1 MAQAYDSELLKEHW
15 GEVLDFDG
23 DGLSKIADPHKRLV
37 TATVMENTI
46 RDLGV
51 ANRIEGIKKSVLNE
65 AVPTNST
72 GNDID
77 NFDPVMISMLRRSM
91 PNLIAYDIM
100 GVQAMTGPT
109 GLIFAFRG
117 RYSNQT
123 NSATE
128 MFYNE
133 ADTGFGRENF
143 AAASTLG
150 NRHVGTVPGNTS
162 QTTLLATSNAYNY
175 VTGMPTATGEGL
187 GSNSTLIFPEVAF
200 SIEKVNVLATE
211 KALKAEYSVEMAQD
225 LKAVHGLDAETELST
240 LITGELLAEIN
251 RQMVRTINVTAM
263 RGCSEGTTN
272 PGVFDLDTDS
282 NGRWLVEKFKGL
294 MFQLEREANKIAKAT
309 RRGRGNIIL
318 CSSDVASALQMA
330 GVLDYTPALSS
341 NGLSIDDTGITFAGI
356 LNGKYRV
363 YIDPY
368 VMGGDYLTMGYKGP
382 NPMDAG
388 IFYCPY
394 VPLQQFRAVNPDT
407 FQPKIAYK
415 TRYGVVA
422 NPFCKVTESA
432 GVFTPAAGLGALEAD
447 GNAYYRRVIVTNIM

>member
-1 MAQAYDSELLKEHW
+1 MQMYGLDYLKEQW
-15 GEVLDFDG
+15 GEVLDFEG
-23 DGLSKIADPHKRLV
+23 NGLSKIQGEHKRYV
-37 TATVMENTI
+37 TATVLENTA
-46 RDLGV
+46 RELGV
-51 ANRIEGIKKSVLNE
+51 KSRVEGKSNLLAE
-65 AVPTNST
+65 SVPTNST

-77 NFDPVMISMLRRSM
+77 NFDPVMISLVRRSM

-100 GVQAMTGPT
+100 GVQPMTGPT
-109 GLIFAFRG
+109 GLIFALRG

-123 NSATE
+123 NTATE

-133 ADTGFGRENF
+133 ADTGFARENF
-143 AAASTLG
+143 TPASTLG

-162 QTTLLATSNAYNY
+162 QTTSLAVSNVYNY
-175 VTGMPTATGEGL
+175 ATGMTTATGEGL
-187 GSNSTLIFPEVAF
+187 GSNSTLVFPEVAF
-200 SIEKVNVLATE
+200 SIEKVTVLVQE
-211 KALKAEYSVEMAQD
+211 KALKGEYSTEMAQD
-225 LKAVHGLDAETELST
+225 LKAVHGLDAETELSA

-263 RGCSEGTTN
+263 RGCSEGTTTA
-272 PGVFDLDTDS
+272 GVFDMDTDS

-309 RRGRGNIIL
+309 RRGRGNVII

-341 NGLSIDDTGITFAGI
+341 NGLSVDDTGVTFAGM

-368 VMGGDYLTMGYKGP
+368 VMGGDYLTMGFKGS

-394 VPLQQFRAVNPDT
+394 VPIQQFRAVNPDT

-422 NPFCKVTESA
+422 NPFAKVTESG
-432 GVFTPAAGLGALEAD
+432 GVFSPAAGLGALEAD
-447 GNAYYRRVIVTNIM
+447 GNCYYRRSIIVNIM